1 VSVMGRNVQ
10 AYVDDMVVTSV
21 EERQDQE
28 DLAELFVT
36 INKYQLKLNP
46 EKCVF
51 GVKVEKFLGFLLTKR
66 GIEANLD
73 KCQAIINMRSPSNV
87 KEV

>member
-1 VSVMGRNVQ
+1 MGRNVQ

>member
-1 VSVMGRNVQ
+1 MSVMGRNVQ